1 MFLGWNVLNI
11 LRGQVNL
18 RQASSRKNV
27 TVKRLRKIL
36 LLLCFLMNGIVNS
49 DVRFDIKGEWLFN
62 KYVSPRF

>member
-1 MFLGWNVLNI
+1 MGKLIYVKL
-11 LRGQVNL
+11 
-18 RQASSRKNV
+18 SRKNV

-36 LLLCFLMNGIVNS
+36 LLSCFLMNGIVNF